1 MGTKKYSSYA
11 QIDLE
16 LEILKVE
23 KELNLKRII
32 LDVEKT
38 KESFLPV
45 NLIKGF
51 VGDYKW
57 ILSNYSGTII
67 KLVLPI
73 LINWVF
79 KRKRGV

>member
-23 KELNLKRII
+23 KELNLKRIV
-32 LDVEKT
+32 LDIEKT

-51 VGDYKW
+51 VGDYKS

-67 KLVLPI
+67 NIAVPI
-73 LINWVF
+73 LINWLF
-79 KRKRGV
+79 KRKRGR